1 MKKFNVII
9 WDVNLKVF
17 KYYNVIPYLTDCYN
31 KEKNKPVNVEDFK
44 IFIERHSRNRW
55 WARHEYE
62 IVLKDCS
69 GESEYKIDVHEQI
82 TMNIDI
88 IAKILMEVLTNNKI
102 I

>member
-31 KEKNKPVNVEDFK
+31 EEKNKPVNVEDFK

-88 IAKILMEVLTNNKI
+88 IAKILMESINKQ
-102 I
+102 

>member
-31 KEKNKPVNVEDFK
+31 KEKNKPVNAEDFK

-55 WARHEYE
+55 WDRHEYG

-88 IAKILMEVLTNNKI
+88 IAKILMESINEQ
-102 I
+102 